1 MPDIASERTPAVSAD
16 TPAAAPGHGRPRRRV
31 RMTLRLRLTLLYG
44 ACFLAAGVLLL
55 AITYGLVANS
65 TSVSTGEFV
74 AKQATATA
82 DAAALPT
89 VPLPLPRGRALYLS
103 RAAPG
108 PKAGGAPSS
117 ILVQTQQA
125 YGERLRKVDSA
136 TIQRI
141 TATDRKN
148 IVTVARQAKA
158 ALSQQ
163 RNQQLTALL
172 TRSALALVIM
182 AFLSV
187 ALGWVVAGRALRP
200 LRTMNARA
208 RRITENSLHERLA
221 VEPSHDELGELART
235 FDGLLGRLQ
244 RAFESQRRFVANA
257 SHELRTPVTLERAL
271 VEVALADPDASVQ
284 SLRECCE
291 RVRVAGEQQE
301 RLIEALLTLARSQ
314 GGVDACDVVDLQ
326 ALAAEL
332 VRQHQE
338 DTPTVTIEATLEPA
352 AATGD
357 GALIER
363 LAANLIDNALAYN
376 VASGGWVRV
385 WTGMQGGRPTL
396 RVANSGPI
404 VPEER
409 LEEILEPF
417 RCLDGERLGGSRGL
431 GLGLSIVAAIA
442 AAHQATLDIGPI
454 TEGGLRIEVRF
465 PAPDSARAT
474 QSGVEVELQPA

>member
-1 MPDIASERTPAVSAD
+1 VPAIASEPTRAVSVD
-16 TPAAAPGHGRPRRRV
+16 TPAGAPGNGRPRRRV
-31 RMTLRLRLTLLYG
+31 RMSLRLRLTLLYG

-55 AITYGLVANS
+55 AVTYGLVANT
-65 TSVSTGEFV
+65 TSVSTGAFV
-74 AKQATATA
+74 TKQGTVTA
-82 DAAALPT
+82 DAGALPA
-89 VPLPLPRGRALYLS
+89 VPLPLPAGRALYLS

-108 PKAGGAPSS
+108 PKVGGVPNS
-117 ILVQTQQA
+117 ISVQIQQA
-125 YGERLRKVDSA
+125 YGQQLRKVDSA

-141 TATDRKN
+141 TTADRKRVV
-148 IVTVARQAKA
+148 IVARQAKA
-158 ALSQQ
+158 ALTRQ

-172 TRSALALVIM
+172 TRSGLALVIM

-314 GGVDACDVVDLQ
+314 GGVDACDLVDLR
-326 ALAAEL
+326 ALVGEL
-332 VRQHQE
+332 VRQHQG
-338 DTPTVTIEATLEPA
+338 DTATVTIEATLGPA
-352 AATGD
+352 AAKGD

-385 WTGMQGGRPTL
+385 WTGTQGGRPTL
-396 RVANSGPI
+396 RVANSGRV

-409 LEEILEPF
+409 LEEIFEPF
-417 RCLDGERLGGSRGL
+417 RCLDGERLGGSRGV

-442 AAHQATLDIGPI
+442 TAHQATLDVRPV

-465 PAPDSARAT
+465 PAPDGAPATESAVAV
-474 QSGVEVELQPA
+474 QLQPA